1 MKFNFRKIASALA
14 STAMLGS
21 TVALAAA
28 ANYPAPFVQNGAA
41 DVAIV
46 YGSDLDLTAVTDI
59 TTSLSS
65 AMASGS
71 IGNVA
76 LTTNA
81 YPLFTGSSPIQLNNS
96 LSSVRTSL
104 TSTNLPSVLS
114 KTEFSGNV
122 EAETSFQIVLGS
134 NRVTFAKQ
142 PTTNVDP
149 TVGLAMST
157 TQSQVLYN
165 ASVTFDQAVNFTHE
179 DSEGETLS
187 LFGQNF
193 VVSSAT
199 DTNTLV
205 LFKSAQTLS
214 LSVGGSNPVPSSV
227 VEIGSNT
234 YTVELTAG
242 SDTSATIKV
251 TDSSGKSDQKE
262 INEAA
267 SKKILGVE
275 VAVNT
280 ADESSNDNLGVQAEI
295 IIGADRI
302 TLENGAEVKL
312 GTDETP
318 IDGTQ
323 VNFITTAYPGNMTKL
338 VFQVYAADGS
348 TDAILPGKSF
358 VDPIFGS
365 FRVAFEGLSSNLDD
379 TENRETILIDN
390 AGSDKATLGFTSWQG
405 KALSNWEFIN
415 NETGGQTTAFL
426 GDSEEWRLIVQEMG
440 QINESAFAVIGNEDE
455 GVLVEVS
462 EITNSTDGY
471 NSDSVVLTNVIT
483 GDKYHVDITSEG
495 SGTVNIEG
503 QVYTTSYF
511 DNKAGD
517 NSQNVRLNW
526 PSPSTGNNM
535 ILYPTI
541 ETSKG
546 ANLGFYEPLTVDLDD
561 WDGSNIASALML
573 PDGDGYTSV
582 TVAADSGLG
591 EMWNITFGSTTTGVN
606 TSKAAGAS
614 SVAGSIGK
622 FTYNISSSGTVNST
636 RVHLMDEGSIITNP
650 GIVLFEEENEQ
661 NVYEALIIETSG
673 GATSDNGLSISEA
686 SFTWNSDADM
696 GGTAYGANGFQ
707 TESNSDLYQKLDQW
721 GTLVTT
727 DETDS
732 DQYSVAISYPDEQAV
747 AQIYVDS
754 LSTSGAT
761 TLGNVKVMDDQL
773 AGSDMA
779 TKNLIVV
786 GGSCV
791 NTAASSLLGSA
802 GCGASWTAAT
812 GKSSGEWII
821 QTWANPWA
829 STKIATL
836 VAGWEQADTANA
848 ATYLTTKNPA
858 TNVGGKLT
866 GTTATAA
873 VSVTA

>member
-65 AMASGS
+65 AMVSESA
-71 IGNVA
+71 GNVA
-76 LTTNA
+76 LTNNA
-81 YPLFTGSSPIQLNNS
+81 YALFTGSSPIQLNKS

-104 TSTNLPSVLS
+104 TATNLPSVLT
-114 KTEFSGNV
+114 KTDFSGNV
-122 EAETSFQIVLGS
+122 EAETTFQIVLGS

-142 PTTNVDP
+142 PTTNDDP

-179 DSEGETLS
+179 DSEGETLN

-214 LSVGGSNPVPSSV
+214 LSVGGSNAVPSSV
-227 VEIGSNT
+227 VEIGGKT
-234 YTVELTAG
+234 YTLELVTA
-242 SDTSATIKV
+242 SDTSATVRV
-251 TDSSGKSDQKE
+251 TDSSGKSDQKD

-275 VAVNT
+275 VAVNM
-280 ADESSNDNLGVQAEI
+280 ADESTATNIVQAEI
-295 IIGADRI
+295 LVGADRI

-323 VNFITTAYPGNMTKL
+323 VNFVTTTYPGNMTKL

-348 TDAILPGKSF
+348 TDAILPGDAF

-379 TENRETILIDN
+379 EDSRETISVDTS
-390 AGSDKATLGFTSWQG
+390 GSDKASLSFTSWQG
-405 KALSNWEFIN
+405 KALNNWEFIN

-471 NSDSVVLTNVIT
+471 NSDSVVFTNVIT

-503 QVYTTSYF
+503 QIYTTSYF

-526 PSPSTGNNM
+526 PTSTGNSM

-546 ANLGFYEPLTVDLDD
+546 ANLGFYEPITINLTS
-561 WDGSNIASALML
+561 WDGTNGLLGSNVML
-573 PDGDGYTSV
+573 PDGDGFTSV
-582 TVAADSGLG
+582 ALANAGGAANFSVAS
-591 EMWNITFGSTTTGVN
+591 STTAVN
-606 TSKAAGAS
+606 TTAAAGAS
-614 SVAGSIGK
+614 SVTATVGRL
-622 FTYNISSSGTVNST
+622 TYNFTSAGNINTTTVYLMDSGTAIT
-636 RVHLMDEGSIITNP
+636 RP
-650 GIVLFEEENEQ
+650 GLVLFEEEDEQ
-661 NVYEALIIETSG
+661 NVYEALIIEASG

-686 SFTWNSDADM
+686 SFTWNDDADM
-696 GGTAYGANGFQ
+696 SGTAYGANGFQ

-732 DQYSVAISYPDEQAV
+732 DQYSMAISYPDEQTA

-754 LSTSGAT
+754 LSTSGVT

-773 AGSDMA
+773 ADSGMA

-802 GCGASWTAAT
+802 GCGASWTAASKA
-812 GKSSGEWII
+812 GSGEWII

-829 STKIATL
+829 TAKIATL

-848 ATYLTTKNPA
+848 ATYLTTKNPT
-858 TNVGGKLT
+858 TNVGDKLS